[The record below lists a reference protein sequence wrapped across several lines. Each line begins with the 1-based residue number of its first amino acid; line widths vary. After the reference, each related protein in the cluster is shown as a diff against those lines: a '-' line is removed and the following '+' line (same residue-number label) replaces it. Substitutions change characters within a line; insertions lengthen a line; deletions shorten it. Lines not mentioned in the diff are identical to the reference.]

1 MYKYFVHHDE
11 RRRNSYEV
19 PAYNWVQ
26 YWIEF
31 LHILNE
37 KCSSKTHSPSK
48 SLHECLVEETCL
60 LNLLISVLVHDKLGC
75 GKMYK
80 DIFVNFDASMIWC
93 FSNKN
98 EWQVLTSIACPL
110 GSIING
116 KRTHRSKMTPFSKLS
131 ESDGRPCDCHSSLSD
146 ALLKDSTMPTMTGG
160 ISVSFCRS

>member
-1 MYKYFVHHDE
+1 MRWISLFNYKRGAMGAVKYFVHHDE
-11 RRRNSYEV
+11 RRRNNYEV
-19 PAYNWVQ
+19 PTYNWVQ

-31 LHILNE
+31 LYILNE
-37 KCSSKTHSPSK
+37 KRSSKTHSSSK

-116 KRTHRSKMTPFSKLS
+116 KRTNATIQNDTILQ
-131 ESDGRPCDCHSSLSD
+131 
-146 ALLKDSTMPTMTGG
+146 AQ
-160 ISVSFCRS
+160 